1 MQKRLIFG
9 ALAAAIFL
17 PALVRGG
24 LVFDLLV
31 AALAAIAV
39 MELLKMKK
47 LEISSFEG
55 LLTMLGAVV
64 LTLPLGNYLPKL
76 PLDASFSA
84 FTLVAFL
91 ILAGMVFNFPHY
103 KLEDAA
109 YAIGISFYMGVGF
122 HNLLLARMAGIDKVL
137 FALFIVWA
145 TDIGAYTIG
154 SRLGHRKLAPAIS
167 PNKSLEG
174 FFGGMAC
181 ALVVGLVFMVVKRT
195 VAPYSFLVMLP
206 LLAVFSAVAQFGDL
220 VESAIKRQFGVKDSG
235 KIIPG
240 HGGIFDRF
248 DSVIF
253 VLPLM
258 HFFGI
263 F

>member
-9 ALAAAIFL
+9 GLAAAIFL
-17 PALVRGG
+17 PTLVVGG
-24 LVFDLLV
+24 FIFDLLV
-31 AALAAIAV
+31 AALSAIAV

-55 LLTMLGAVV
+55 LLTILGAVV

-76 PLDASFSA
+76 PLDASLSA

-103 KLEDAA
+103 RLEDAT
-109 YAIGISFYMGVGF
+109 YAIGISFYMGIGF
-122 HNLLLARMAGIDKVL
+122 HNLLLARMAGVDRVL

-154 SRLGHRKLAPAIS
+154 SRMGRRKLAPAIS

-174 FFGGMAC
+174 FFGGIAC
-181 ALVVGLVFMVVKRT
+181 AVAVSLVFMLFKKT
-195 VAPYSFLVMLP
+195 LAPYNLLLMLP
-206 LLAVFSAVAQFGDL
+206 LVAGFSAVAQFGDL

-258 HFFGI
+258 HFFGL